1 MTGYRR
7 FAEQAPP
14 RVLLALGAAL
24 AVVSLGVEW
33 GTTPFTPGLSL
44 PGTTLTN
51 QFNPSTGDLDLV
63 IVPTPGYYLPGTG
76 GDSIRGADA
85 EARIFLV
92 PAAGVLLWA
101 IHSRTDRS
109 RRAVRLAAF
118 GLAAAAV
125 LALSRQ
131 LALPAV
137 MAGAAAWCAWRA
149 TGSSARPECSTAPSA
164 SSSGA
169 TPSPF

>member
-1 MTGYRR
+1 MTGRR
-7 FAEQAPP
+7 FLREASP
-14 RVLLALGAAL
+14 RVLLALAAAL

-33 GTTPFTPGLSL
+33 GRTPYSPGLVL

-63 IVPTPGYYLPGTG
+63 IVATPGTYLPGSG

-85 EARIFLV
+85 DARILLA
-92 PAAGVLLWA
+92 PAAGVLVWA
-101 IHSRTDRS
+101 FRRRSDRS
-109 RRAVRLAAF
+109 RRAVRLAAA

-131 LALPAV
+131 LAVPAL
-137 MAGAAAWCAWRA
+137 MAGTAAWCAWRA
-149 TGSSARPECSTAPSA
+149 ADPSTGPERPAVPAE